1 MSMTAAATEAA
12 REQMIQQQLRAWD
25 VLDQEILGVFARV
38 PRELFVPEAYAE
50 LAFADV
56 EIPLGGGDRMLA
68 PKVAGRIVQAVALKP
83 TDRALLVGVGT
94 GYLAAC
100 LGARA
105 CSVRG
110 LEVREDLAALAK
122 RNLAAAGVRNVGVE
136 AFQLRVSAFD
146 THQQRVEAVDQWP
159 EFERLSRSVQPQPCP
174 SQSDRVHLCGQ
185 FLHRQKASADQQ
197 EPRHADDA
205 RTDE

>member
-1 MSMTAAATEAA
+1 MK
-12 REQMIQQQLRAWD
+12 RCLV
-25 VLDQEILGVFARV
+25 VLD
-38 PRELFVPEAYAE
+38 
-50 LAFADV
+50 
-56 EIPLGGGDRMLA
+56 
-68 PKVAGRIVQAVALKP
+68 
-83 TDRALLVGVGT
+83 
-94 GYLAAC
+94 
-100 LGARA
+100 
-105 CSVRG
+105 
-110 LEVREDLAALAK
+110 DLAEFGSEARHRRTARGCTAVRLRKEEHVVDDDREAPQILQVLRDHVLQFGHRSLALQGQ
-122 RNLAAAGVRNVGVE
+122 LARTDQGGQRRSKFVRNVGVE